1 MNDKSSMGSVISSYR
16 KKRQQSTILFVY
28 GAAGLLVLAG
38 IALLVIWLTGPSKP
52 LSAVSGIFAT
62 KTPTPTLTFTP
73 TNTPP
78 ATATPTITATPTQT
92 VTSTPSG
99 PFLYTVQ
106 QGDSLQVISDKYH
119 LGNEGIPLII
129 MLNPYD
135 QASGNGIDPSTQVIF
150 PGEQIW
156 LPNPDLKLPTA
167 TPVPANLARGTLVTY
182 IVEAGDTLAAIA
194 DKFNSTVDD
203 IVKQNNLA
211 DANSITVGQTLKI
224 PVNLVTPTATR
235 PPTSTPRTPQPG
247 FTPTAPSTPTP

>member
-1 MNDKSSMGSVISSYR
+1 MDPKGSMGSVISSYR

-38 IALLVIWLTGPSKP
+38 IALLIIWLTGPSKP
-52 LSAVSGIFAT
+52 LAAVFAT
-62 KTPTPTLTFTP
+62 QTPTPTKTSTP
-73 TNTPP
+73 TQTPR
-78 ATATPTITATPTQT
+78 ATETPTITSTPTQT

-106 QGDSLQVISDKYH
+106 QGDSLQIISDKYK
-119 LGNEGIPLII
+119 LGDDGIPLIL

-135 QASGNGIDPSTQVIF
+135 QASGSGIDPGSPVIF

-167 TPVPANLARGTLVTY
+167 TPIPANLPRGTLLNY
-182 IVEAGDTLAAIA
+182 IVQSGDTLAVVAA
-194 DKFNSTVDD
+194 KFNSTVED

-211 DANSITVGQTLKI
+211 DANSIFVGQTLKI
-224 PVNLVTPTATR
+224 PVNIVTPTATR

>member
-28 GAAGLLVLAG
+28 GAAGILVLAG

-52 LSAVSGIFAT
+52 LSAVFAT

-78 ATATPTITATPTQT
+78 STATPTVTLTPTQT
-92 VTSTPSG
+92 MTPTPSG

-106 QGDSLQVISDKYH
+106 QGDSLQIISDKYK
-119 LGNEGIPLII
+119 LGTDGIPLIL
-129 MLNPYD
+129 MLNPFD
-135 QASGNGIDPSTQVIF
+135 QASGSGIDPSTQVIF
-150 PGEQIW
+150 PGEQLW

-167 TPVPANLARGTLVTY
+167 TPIPPNLARGTILNY
-182 IVEAGDTLAAIA
+182 IVQAGDTLAAIA

-211 DANSITVGQTLKI
+211 DANAITVGQTLKI
-224 PVNLVTPTATR
+224 PVNIVTPTATR
-235 PPTSTPRTPQPG
+235 PPTSPPRPPQPG
-247 FTPTAPSTPTP
+247 FTPTAPPTATP

>member
-1 MNDKSSMGSVISSYR
+1 MSDKSSMGSVISSYR
-16 KKRQQSTILFVY
+16 KKRQQSTLLFVY

-38 IALLVIWLTGPSKP
+38 VALLVIWLTGPSKP
-52 LSAVSGIFAT
+52 LATVFAT

-78 ATATPTITATPTQT
+78 ATATSTITATPTQT

-106 QGDSLQVISDKYH
+106 QGDSLQVISDKYG
-119 LGNEGIPLII
+119 LGEEGVPLIL

-135 QASGNGIDPSTQVIF
+135 EASSSGIDPTTQLIF

-167 TPVPANLARGTLVTY
+167 TPVPPDLPRGTKLNY
-182 IVEAGDTLAAIA
+182 IVQSGDTLAVIA
-194 DKFNSTVDD
+194 AKFNSTVED
-203 IVKQNNLA
+203 IVSENKLA
-211 DANSITVGQTLKI
+211 DANAIFVGQTLVI
-224 PVNLVTPTATR
+224 PVNIVTPTATR

>member
-1 MNDKSSMGSVISSYR
+1 MNDKGSMGSVISSYR

-38 IALLVIWLTGPSKP
+38 VALLVIWLTGPSKP
-52 LSAVSGIFAT
+52 LAAVFAT
-62 KTPTPTLTFTP
+62 QTPTPTTTPKP
-73 TNTPP
+73 TNTPLP
-78 ATATPTITATPTQT
+78 TDTATITATPTQT
-92 VTSTPSG
+92 VTATPSG
-99 PFLYTVQ
+99 PFLYTVI
-106 QGDSLQVISDKYH
+106 QGDSLQVISDKYK
-119 LGNEGIPLII
+119 LGTDGIPLIL

-135 QASGNGIDPSTQVIF
+135 TASGNGIDPSTQVIF

-167 TPVPANLARGTLVTY
+167 TPIPANLPHGTKLNY
-182 IVEAGDTLAAIA
+182 IVSAGDTLAVIA
-194 DKFNSTVDD
+194 DKFNSTVAD
-203 IVKQNNLA
+203 IVKENNLT
-211 DANSITVGQTLKI
+211 DANSIFVGQTLVI